1 MCIGFLDLDMSLMWP
16 SFSQVESII
25 GRVENLVLVIIFFWD
40 LGNVV
45 SLRELLSVPPFQNV
59 GKGDVDM
66 HCGS

>member
-1 MCIGFLDLDMSLMWP
+1 MFLKCS

-45 SLRELLSVPPFQNV
+45 SLRELLSVPPFQNA
-59 GKGDVDM
+59 GKGDIDI